1 MQHLRADDDRYV
13 MAAGDTAAVKK
24 NLVVLLAIAFV
35 IAVAATGVFYG
46 LFSDKLRDNGAEVP
60 KQTVIVAAR
69 SIERGAVLKPGDVQP
84 VTLQGAALK
93 GAVASADQAIG
104 KTALASLSQGAPVLD
119 SVLGKPG
126 EAEAGVD
133 DVPQRMRAL
142 TIHVVESGGV
152 LAMLRPGSR
161 VDIQATAERGGG
173 PELRCVLQDVEVLST
188 GSSEAVSGRPGRP
201 ALPEITVLVRP
212 DQADLLALA
221 DTASRV
227 RLVLRNRDDHT
238 GAATPR
244 LDLASVFQ
252 GPLPSAPAAPVLQRA
267 SAPVAPSASEE
278 TVHVRFLAAAPA
290 VLKQLG
296 IDPSAPTLRV
306 VAIANDAAAEG
317 MDLSVSD
324 VSVAGNDTAVVRAG
338 NADCG
343 LRIRLRRRQQ
353 LEISPELVWRDGGI
367 TRAASLSASVDPE
380 ASHAFAIAGFDAAL
394 SGALAR
400 AFPGRNLEGREL
412 LVTIAPRRSGMKQ
425 QAMLRR

>member
-1 MQHLRADDDRYV
+1 

-60 KQTVIVAAR
+60 KQTVMVAAR
-69 SIERGAVLKPGDVQP
+69 PIERGAVLKPGDVQP

-104 KTALASLSQGAPVLD
+104 KTVLASLSQGTPVLD

-126 EAEAGVD
+126 EVAASTD
-133 DVPQRMRAL
+133 DVPRRMRAL
-142 TIHVVESGGV
+142 TIHIVESGGV
-152 LAMLRPGSR
+152 LTLLRPGSR
-161 VDIQATAERGGG
+161 VDIQATADRAGG

-188 GSSEAVSGRPGRP
+188 GTPEAAGGRPGRP

-221 DTASRV
+221 DTASRI
-227 RLVLRNRDDHT
+227 RLVLRNREDRT

-252 GPLPSAPAAPVLQRA
+252 GPLPAAPAAPVLQHA
-267 SAPVAPSASEE
+267 STPVASRASEE
-278 TVHVRFLAAAPA
+278 TVHVRFLAVSPAAM
-290 VLKQLG
+290 KQLG
-296 IDPSAPTLRV
+296 IDASPRTLRV

-324 VSVAGNDTAVVRAG
+324 VSIAGNDAATVRAG

-343 LRIRLRRRQQ
+343 LRIRLRFRQQ

-367 TRAASLSASVDPE
+367 TRAASLNATVDPE
-380 ASHAFAIAGFDAAL
+380 AAHAFAIAGFDAAL

-400 AFPGRNLEGREL
+400 AFPGRDLDGREL
-412 LVTIAPRRSGMKQ
+412 LVTIAPRHAGMKQ
-425 QAMLRR
+425 QALLRQ

>member
-1 MQHLRADDDRYV
+1 
-13 MAAGDTAAVKK
+13 MAAGDTAAMKK

-60 KQTVIVAAR
+60 KQTVMVAAR
-69 SIERGAVLKPGDVQP
+69 PIERGAVLKPGDVQA

-93 GAVASADQAIG
+93 GAVASADQAVG
-104 KTALASLSQGAPVLD
+104 KTALASLSQGAPVLE

-126 EAEAGVD
+126 EVAAAVD
-133 DVPQRMRAL
+133 DVPRRMRAL

-152 LAMLRPGSR
+152 LALLRPGSR
-161 VDIQATAERGGG
+161 VDIQATADRAGV

-188 GSSEAVSGRPGRP
+188 GSTEAVSGRPGRP
-201 ALPEITVLVRP
+201 PLAEITVLVRP
-212 DQADLLALA
+212 DQADVLALA

-227 RLVLRNRDDHT
+227 RLVLRNREDHT
-238 GAATPR
+238 GTATSR
-244 LDLASVFQ
+244 LDLASLFQ
-252 GPLPSAPAAPVLQRA
+252 GPLPSAPTSPALERA
-267 SAPVAPSASEE
+267 STPAASRASEE
-278 TVHVRFLAAAPA
+278 TVHVRILAAAPA
-290 VLKQLG
+290 AMKQLG
-296 IDPSAPTLRV
+296 IDPSPRTLRV
-306 VAIANDAAAEG
+306 
-317 MDLSVSD
+317 DLSVSD

-367 TRAASLSASVDPE
+367 TRAASLNATVDPD

-400 AFPGRNLEGREL
+400 AFPGRNLDGREL
-412 LVTIAPRRSGMKQ
+412 LVTIAPRHSGTKQ

>member
-1 MQHLRADDDRYV
+1 
-13 MAAGDTAAVKK
+13 MAAGDTATVKK

-46 LFSDKLRDNGAEVP
+46 LFSDKLRDSGAEVP
-60 KQTVIVAAR
+60 KQTVMVAAR
-69 SIERGAVLKPGDVQP
+69 PLERGAVLKAGDIQP

-93 GAVASADQAIG
+93 GAVASADQAVG
-104 KTALASLSQGAPVLD
+104 KTVLASLSQGAPVLD

-126 EAEAGVD
+126 EVEAGAG

-152 LAMLRPGSR
+152 LALLRPGSR
-161 VDIQATAERGGG
+161 VDIQAAAERGGE

-188 GSSEAVSGRPGRP
+188 GSGEAAGGRPGRP
-201 ALPEITVLVRP
+201 PLPEITVLVRP

-227 RLVLRNRDDHT
+227 RLVLRNREDRS

-244 LDLASVFQ
+244 LELANVFQ
-252 GPLPSAPAAPVLQRA
+252 GPLPASAAPVLQRA
-267 SAPVAPSASEE
+267 SAPAASRAAEE
-278 TVHVRFLAAAPA
+278 MLHVRIFAAAPA
-290 VLKQLG
+290 VLRQLG
-296 IDPSAPTLRV
+296 IDPSPRAMRL
-306 VAIANDAAAEG
+306 VAIPSGAAAEG
-317 MDLSVSD
+317 TDLSVSD

-343 LRIRLRRRQQ
+343 LRIRLRFRQQ

-367 TRAASLSASVDPE
+367 TRAASLNATVDPDV
-380 ASHAFAIAGFDAAL
+380 SHVFAIAGFDAAL
-394 SGALAR
+394 SGALGR
-400 AFPGRNLEGREL
+400 VFPGKNLDGREL
-412 LVTIAPRRSGMKQ
+412 LVTIAPRRAGMKQ
-425 QAMLRR
+425 QAMLTR

>member
-1 MQHLRADDDRYV
+1 
-13 MAAGDTAAVKK
+13 MAAGDTASVKK

-46 LFSDKLRDNGAEVP
+46 LFSDKLRDNSAEVP
-60 KQTVIVAAR
+60 KQTVMVAAR
-69 SIERGAVLKPGDVQP
+69 PIERGAVLKPGDVQP
-84 VTLQGAALK
+84 VTLQGAALQ

-119 SVLGKPG
+119 SMLGKPG
-126 EAEAGVD
+126 EVAAGVD
-133 DVPQRMRAL
+133 DVPRRMRAL

-152 LAMLRPGSR
+152 LALLQPGSR
-161 VDIQATAERGGG
+161 VDIQATADRAGV

-188 GSSEAVSGRPGRP
+188 GSTEASGRPGRP

-221 DTASRV
+221 DTAARV
-227 RLVLRNRDDHT
+227 RLVLRNREDHT
-238 GAATPR
+238 GTSTPR
-244 LDLASVFQ
+244 LDLVSLFQ
-252 GPLPSAPAAPVLQRA
+252 GPLPSAP
-267 SAPVAPSASEE
+267 SAPVAERASTPVASRASEE
-278 TVHVRFLAAAPA
+278 TMHVRFLAAAPA
-290 VLKQLG
+290 TMKQLG
-296 IDPSAPTLRV
+296 IDPSPRTLRV
-306 VAIANDAAAEG
+306 VAIANDAATDG

-343 LRIRLRRRQQ
+343 LRIRLRLRQQ

-367 TRAASLSASVDPE
+367 TRAASLSATVDPD
-380 ASHAFAIAGFDAAL
+380 ASHAFAVAGFDAAL

-400 AFPGRNLEGREL
+400 VFPGRNLDGREL

>member
-1 MQHLRADDDRYV
+1 
-13 MAAGDTAAVKK
+13 MAAGDTATVKK

-46 LFSDKLRDNGAEVP
+46 LFSDKLRDNSAEVP
-60 KQTVIVAAR
+60 KQTVMVAAR
-69 SIERGAVLKPGDVQP
+69 PIERGAVLKPGDVQP
-84 VTLQGAALK
+84 VTLQGTALK

-119 SVLGKPG
+119 SLLGKPG
-126 EAEAGVD
+126 EVEASVD

-152 LAMLRPGSR
+152 LALLRPGSR
-161 VDIQATAERGGG
+161 VDVQATVDRGGV

-188 GSSEAVSGRPGRP
+188 GSTEASGRPGRP

-227 RLVLRNRDDHT
+227 RLVLRNREDHT
-238 GAATPR
+238 GTSTQR
-244 LDLASVFQ
+244 LDLVSLFQ
-252 GPLPSAPAAPVLQRA
+252 GPLPSAPSAAPVLQHA
-267 SAPVAPSASEE
+267 STPVASRASEE
-278 TVHVRFLAAAPA
+278 TVHVRILAAAPA
-290 VLKQLG
+290 TMKQLG
-296 IDPSAPTLRV
+296 IDPSPRTLRV
-306 VAIANDAAAEG
+306 VAIANDAAEG

-343 LRIRLRRRQQ
+343 LRIRLRLRQQ

-367 TRAASLSASVDPE
+367 TREASLNASVDTD

-400 AFPGRNLEGREL
+400 TFPGRNLDGREL
-412 LVTIAPRRSGMKQ
+412 LVTIAPRHAGMKQ
-425 QAMLRR
+425 QAMLRP